1 MILYKPRWEIEND
14 PSWKP
19 SFGADNT
26 KLHWR
31 KGKLHA
37 TRRPNDIVY
46 EIHEDKH
53 DPHEFPLGTAKHLW
67 DWNKLGAL
75 GIGVITLYALDQ
87 IFNNGKLTRK
97 VRRELGI

>member
-1 MILYKPRWEIEND
+1 MVWYKPRWEIEND

-19 SFGADNT
+19 SIGADT
-26 KLHWR
+26 IKLHWR

-37 TRRPNDIVY
+37 IRRPNDIVY

-53 DPHEFPLGTAKHLW
+53 DPHDFPIGTAMHLW
-67 DWNKLGAL
+67 SWNKLGAL
-75 GIGVITLYALDQ
+75 GIGIITLYALDQ
-87 IFNNGKLTRK
+87 LFNNGRLTRK